1 MTPMILYAITIFV
14 SAFLLFLVQPLIA
27 KQILP
32 WFGGTAAV
40 WTTCLVFFQFALLAG
55 YSYADWLTRT
65 LTPKRQLLV
74 HLLLVAVALVLLPII
89 PDASWKPNGD
99 EAPGL
104 RILLLLAATIGLP
117 YFLLSSTSP
126 LIQAWFARSHPG
138 ASPYRLFAL
147 SNLASML
154 ALLGYPFLIEPSIA
168 TQQQAWGWSAGF
180 VLFAALVTGTGWF
193 ALKGAVP
200 AARTLQTSNIED
212 PSTQPPG
219 GKDKSLWVL
228 LSALGSVSLL
238 AVSNHLTQ
246 NISSVP
252 LMWVVPLG
260 LYLLTFILCF
270 DAKGE
275 GGGWY
280 WRPLQL
286 PLLGVMVL
294 AMCYALAD
302 KAMHYLLYWQI
313 GLFSVGLFVICM
325 FCHGELAAR
334 KPHAKYLTTFYLMI
348 SIGGALGAFLVGI
361 VAPLVLS
368 AYFELEI
375 VLVAITALATYLLW
389 DLTRGRA
396 KRWRVTAVCAGAL
409 LTATAIGAS
418 IHAVMQYR
426 DDAIYFSRNFY
437 GSLRVREF
445 LPPTYPD
452 ARRTLI
458 HGTILH
464 GDQYMD
470 PRYSIAST
478 TYYKITSGIGLTLN
492 LKEKLMAG
500 AVRRVGVVGLGVGTI
515 ASYGLRGDLF
525 RFYDIDPDVVAVANS
540 HFRYLQESR
549 ASVEVAL
556 GDARLNLER
565 EPNQQ
570 FDVLVIDA
578 FSSDSIPVHLI
589 TTEALDVYARHMK
602 ADGVIAFHV
611 SNRFLDLKPV
621 VARIAAERGFHVAW
635 VPEIFPNGTP
645 VSDWILL
652 SKDQSFLLQPEI
664 AARTAN
670 ITPQPNW
677 RVWTDDFN
685 NLLQVLK

>member
-1 MTPMILYAITIFV
+1 
-14 SAFLLFLVQPLIA
+14 
-27 KQILP
+27 
-32 WFGGTAAV
+32 
-40 WTTCLVFFQFALLAG
+40 
-55 YSYADWLTRT
+55 
-65 LTPKRQLLV
+65 
-74 HLLLVAVALVLLPII
+74 
-89 PDASWKPNGD
+89 
-99 EAPGL
+99 
-104 RILLLLAATIGLP
+104 
-117 YFLLSSTSP
+117 
-126 LIQAWFARSHPG
+126 
-138 ASPYRLFAL
+138 
-147 SNLASML
+147 
-154 ALLGYPFLIEPSIA
+154 
-168 TQQQAWGWSAGF
+168 
-180 VLFAALVTGTGWF
+180 
-193 ALKGAVP
+193 
-200 AARTLQTSNIED
+200 
-212 PSTQPPG
+212 
-219 GKDKSLWVL
+219 
-228 LSALGSVSLL
+228 
-238 AVSNHLTQ
+238 
-246 NISSVP
+246 
-252 LMWVVPLG
+252 
-260 LYLLTFILCF
+260 
-270 DAKGE
+270 
-275 GGGWY
+275 
-280 WRPLQL
+280 
-286 PLLGVMVL
+286 
-294 AMCYALAD
+294 
-302 KAMHYLLYWQI
+302 
-313 GLFSVGLFVICM
+313 
-325 FCHGELAAR
+325 
-334 KPHAKYLTTFYLMI
+334 MI

-500 AVRRVGVVGLGVGTI
+500 AARRVGVVGLGVGTI

-635 VPEIFPNGTP
+635 VPEIFPNGTA

-664 AARTAN
+664 AARTSN
-670 ITPQPNW
+670 IAPQPNW